1 MKFKN
6 YVQTMVGVDIFPIIS
21 LLLFFTFF
29 ILMGIMV
36 WKMSKEYANKMG
48 NIPFESDDFQNNQLK
63 ENYEKV
69 N

>member
-6 YVQTMVGVDIFPIIS
+6 YVQTMVGADIFPIIS

-36 WKMSKEYANKMG
+36 WKMSKEYATKMG
-48 NIPFESDDFQNNQLK
+48 SIPLEGQDFQNNQLK

>member
-6 YVQTMVGVDIFPIIS
+6 YVQTIVGVDIFPIIS

-36 WKMSKEYANKMG
+36 WRMSKEYAAKMSS
-48 NIPFESDDFQNNQLK
+48 IPLDGEDFQNNQLK